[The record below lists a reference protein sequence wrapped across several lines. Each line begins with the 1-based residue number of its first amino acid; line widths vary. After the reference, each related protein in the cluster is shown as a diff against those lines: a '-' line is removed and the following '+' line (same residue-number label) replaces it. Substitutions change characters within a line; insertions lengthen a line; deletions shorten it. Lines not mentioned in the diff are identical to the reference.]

1 VIEPIEFEGSIEE
14 VEALVRAAGR
24 YVGASEG
31 LRPRVLEGARTERA
45 EKRVRHRVVQ
55 LMGVVIFS
63 TIVTGVG
70 ETPRSSHGEV
80 QSPFVG
86 DLQSLNRRAA
96 EMAEDGRGP
105 GWGLVDAFVELR
117 HEQSDRLRSSH

>member
-1 VIEPIEFEGSIEE
+1 MIERIEFDDSVDEI
-14 VEALVRAAGR
+14 EALVRAAGR

-31 LRPRVLEGARTERA
+31 LRPRVLEGARAERA

-70 ETPRSSHGEV
+70 QTPSSSHGEV

-96 EMAEDGRGP
+96 EMAEDGGGV
-105 GWGLVDAFVELR
+105 GWGLVDALVDLR
-117 HEQSDRLRSSH
+117 REQSDRFRSAQ